1 MMEGFT
7 VDKKGMSA
15 VSNILLQMNIKLGN
29 SLWLTPK
36 IPGIPPKTMIIGA
49 DVNHMSGQR
58 SIVGLVATTDD
69 RFSKY
74 FSQTDICKSQN
85 EEIMERIGLLVEK
98 AVQNYVLINKSL
110 PENIIIY
117 RDGVG
122 ESQFDAVMKVEVR
135 NVLAAIKKIGEKHG
149 FKYNCKIM
157 EVIVQK
163 KINERFF

>member
-1 MMEGFT
+1 
-7 VDKKGMSA
+7 
-15 VSNILLQMNIKLGN
+15 
-29 SLWLTPK
+29 
-36 IPGIPPKTMIIGA
+36 
-49 DVNHMSGQR
+49 
-58 SIVGLVATTDD
+58 
-69 RFSKY
+69 
-74 FSQTDICKSQN
+74 
-85 EEIMERIGLLVEK
+85 MERIGLLVEK

-135 NVLAAIKKIGEKHG
+135 NVLAATKKIGEKHG